1 MDISN
6 LTIETAHEALKNKEI
21 SCIKMT
27 QAFLDNAKKV
37 NDELNIFIT
46 ISEEEALEQ
55 ARKVDEKIAAGEEIG
70 ILEGIPVG
78 IKDLINTKDVR
89 TTCASKMLDDFVPP
103 YDATVVKKL
112 RDLGM
117 VMIGKT
123 NLDEFACGVST
134 EHSYYGVTK
143 NPRNPEYVAGGSS
156 GGSAAALVAN
166 TCLYTLGTDTGG
178 SVRAPASFCGTVG
191 MKGTYGRVSRSGVT
205 AMASSLDTVAPLAKN
220 VRDTAIVFQAI
231 AGVDNLDSTT
241 LPVKVPNYLEKIED
255 GVSGMKIGIPKEY
268 FSDDMND
275 EVKKSVMDAVKE
287 LEKQGAQI
295 VEISLPSTKYA
306 VAFYYVVMPAELSA
320 NLARFDGI
328 RFGHKPENEGED
340 LADYYFNA
348 RGEAFGDEIKRRI
361 MIGTYVLSAGYK
373 DAYYKKAQK
382 VRTLIIKDFEDAFKK
397 VDAIVGPTVPYTA
410 FKIGGKVT
418 DPLMMYLADVLTIP
432 ASAAGCP
439 ALSIPCGQDSKNLPI
454 GMQII
459 VPQLA
464 EARVFQIA
472 RAYEKIAA

>member
-1 MDISN
+1 MDIQN
-6 LTIETAHEALKNKEI
+6 LTIESAHKALKNKEI
-21 SCIKMT
+21 SCVEMT
-27 QAFLDNAKKV
+27 QAFLENAKNV

-46 ISEEEALEQ
+46 ISEEEALNQ
-55 ARKVDEKIAAGEEIG
+55 AKKVDAKIEAGEEIG

-78 IKDLINTKDVR
+78 IKDLINTKDIR

-103 YDATVVKKL
+103 YDATVIKKL

-117 VMIGKT
+117 VIIGKT

-143 NPRNPEYVAGGSS
+143 NPRNPKYVSGGSS

-178 SVRAPASFCGTVG
+178 SVREPASFCGVVG
-191 MKGTYGRVSRSGVT
+191 IKGTYGRVSRSGVT

-220 VRDTAIVFQAI
+220 VRDTAIVMHAI
-231 AGVDNLDSTT
+231 SGVDNLDSTT
-241 LPVKVPNYLEKIED
+241 LNEDVPDYLEKIED

-268 FSDDMND
+268 FSDDMNS
-275 EVKKSVMDAVKE
+275 EVKESVMNAVKL
-287 LEKQGAQI
+287 LEKQGAEI
-295 VEISLPSTKYA
+295 VGISLPATKYA

-328 RFGHKPENEGED
+328 RFGYKPKNEGEG
-340 LADYYFNA
+340 LVDYYFNV

-361 MIGTYVLSAGYK
+361 MIGTYVLSAGYR

-382 VRTLIIKDFEDAFKK
+382 VRTLIMEDFDEAFKK
-397 VDAIVGPTVPYTA
+397 VDAIIGPTAPYTA
-410 FKIGGKVT
+410 FKIGDKVT

-439 ALSIPCGQDSKNLPI
+439 ALSVPCGQDSKGLPI
-454 GMQII
+454 GMQIT
-459 VPQLA
+459 VPQLK
-464 EARVFQIA
+464 EDRVFRIA
-472 RAYEKIAA
+472 RAYEKAAQ

>member
-6 LTIETAHEALKNKEI
+6 LTIESAHEALKNKEI
-21 SCIKMT
+21 SCVDMT
-27 QAFLDNAKKV
+27 KAFLDNAKKS

-46 ISEEEALEQ
+46 ISEEEALQQ
-55 ARKVDEKIAAGEEIG
+55 ALEVDKKIAAGEEIG

-78 IKDLINTKDVR
+78 IKDLINTKGVR

-143 NPRNPEYVAGGSS
+143 NPHNPEYVSGGSS
-156 GGSAAALVAN
+156 GGSAAALVVN
-166 TCLYTLGTDTGG
+166 SCLYTLGTDTGG
-178 SVRAPASFCGTVG
+178 SVRAPASFCGIVG

-231 AGVDNLDSTT
+231 AGLDNLDSTT
-241 LPVKVPNYLEKIED
+241 LHADVPNYLEKIEN

-268 FSDDMND
+268 FSDDTD
-275 EVKKSVMDAVKE
+275 PEVKQSVMDAVKE
-287 LEKQGAQI
+287 LEKQGAEI
-295 VEISLPSTKYA
+295 VNISLPSTKYA
-306 VAFYYVVMPAELSA
+306 VAFYYIVMPAELSA

-328 RFGHKPENEGED
+328 RFGHRPKNEGD
-340 LADYYFNA
+340 GLVDYYFNA
-348 RGEAFGDEIKRRI
+348 RGEGFGDEIKRRI
-361 MIGTYVLSAGYK
+361 MVGTYVLSAGYK

-382 VRTLIIKDFEDAFKK
+382 VRTLIIRDFEEAFQK

-410 FKIGGKVT
+410 FKIGDKIS

-432 ASAAGCP
+432 VSAAGCP
-439 ALSIPCGQDSKNLPI
+439 AISVPCGKNSKGLPI
-454 GMQII
+454 GMQIA
-459 VPQLA
+459 VPQL
-464 EARVFQIA
+464 EESRLFQIA
-472 RAYEKIAA
+472 RAYEKSVS